1 MVRLSHED
9 SGSSGRFVIYDDD
22 IFAGEMTYTRRNDGN
37 IVIDHTGVES
47 AFGGKGYGGLLQDS
61 TCMFVRGSSF
71 RQRPHY
77 RRPRSLMVTPEIKI
91 YCVAGQTF
99 RSCRRQNRLCR
110 KLSFGGVCF

>member
-47 AFGGKGYGGLLQDS
+47 AFGGKGYGGLLLAEA
-61 TCMFVRGSSF
+61 VG
-71 RQRPHY
+71 Y
-77 RRPRSLMVTPEIKI
+77 ARREGIKI
-91 YCVAGQTF
+91 VPVCSFVAARFAKDPTIA
-99 RSCRRQNRLCR
+99 NV
-110 KLSFGGVCF
+110 KA

>member
-9 SGSSGRFVIYDDD
+9 SGRSGRFVIYDDD

-47 AFGGKGYGGLLQDS
+47 AFGGKGYGGLLLAEA
-61 TCMFVRGSSF
+61 VGYAR
-71 RQRPHY
+71 RERPHY